1 MITIKADDG
10 ETDLFLPRVDHMST
24 ARDAAVL
31 LWQKSN
37 ELANRIGGQVLL
49 KGPDDL
55 GENKHIVT
63 WAEGPKQWADGYAV
77 SDGAEAVEFCAFSQ
91 DSGQSIVFQDVN

>member
-31 LWQKSN
+31 LWQKTN
-37 ELANRIGGQVLL
+37 ELANHIGGQALL
-49 KGPDDL
+49 LGPAEL
-55 GENKHIVT
+55 GENKHSVS
-63 WAEGPKQWADGYAV
+63 WEDGPKQWAEGYV
-77 SDGAEAVEFCAFSQ
+77 VCEGAEAVEFCVFSEHF
-91 DSGQSIVFQDVN
+91 GQAVAFQDVN